1 MIVPKAAQSANRL
14 NPSSQYPGASTSGSR
29 RNAKAAEIVE
39 NAKGQISRGLDR
51 FINAATIRVANPTS
65 AANGRTR
72 TIEKSMHFFICSEVR
87 FPPHIGRSRQRL
99 RQSKSQGN
107 KKPANSLRKRAKL
120 WLREA
125 ATTITCDLLTAI
137 FLSTPNPTRGE
148 WLLKI
153 AAFIPSYSEQQ
164 REYRLHYN
172 STATFSRRKIRH
184 CAPNAVS
191 AGSFVIYH
199 L

>member
-1 MIVPKAAQSANRL
+1 ML
-14 NPSSQYPGASTSGSR
+14 LR
-29 RNAKAAEIVE
+29 RARDPPIFR
-39 NAKGQISRGLDR
+39 S
-51 FINAATIRVANPTS
+51 AATQDQATTQIRELTDQIVVTGTRGEPEFKLVDVLVAL
-65 AANGRTR
+65 
-72 TIEKSMHFFICSEVR
+72 
-87 FPPHIGRSRQRL
+87 IGL
-99 RQSKSQGN
+99 
-107 KKPANSLRKRAKL
+107 ANSKNATPDGVAFQSERSVLQR